1 MSWGVYSSL
10 FTFSM
15 IKFMFAPFAGR
26 GLSVSFWET
35 FISCSAGAI
44 FSSAIFFFSAS
55 YFMNLAAKK
64 YQDKL
69 RKSIVNGT
77 IIKPKK
83 KFTRMNKFIVRIK
96 HSIGIIGVCFYAPL
110 FLSIPGGSI
119 IAAKFYGHDRRAFPL
134 IVLGIGVN
142 GIILTSL
149 AYFIF

>member
-1 MSWGVYSSL
+1 
-10 FTFSM
+10 
-15 IKFMFAPFAGR
+15 
-26 GLSVSFWET
+26 
-35 FISCSAGAI
+35 
-44 FSSAIFFFSAS
+44 
-55 YFMNLAAKK
+55 
-64 YQDKL
+64 
-69 RKSIVNGT
+69 
-77 IIKPKK
+77 
-83 KFTRMNKFIVRIK
+83 MNKFIVRIK